1 MHKKSC
7 GLLTNANQYYD
18 GRFTNG
24 FTWPEFLTM
33 PNTML
38 SHSGK
43 GKLHSRISRKVAQ
56 LVHLI
61 LSPHFTLNLPY
72 FQISKNKQDTLSLM
86 TKV

>member
-1 MHKKSC
+1 MQKSC

-24 FTWPEFLTM
+24 LHGLEFLTM

-43 GKLHSRISRKVAQ
+43 GKVTLTNKSEGGSTCAPYFKSTLHPQFA
-56 LVHLI
+56 I
-61 LSPHFTLNLPY
+61 LSN
-72 FQISKNKQDTLSLM
+72 IENKQDTLSLM